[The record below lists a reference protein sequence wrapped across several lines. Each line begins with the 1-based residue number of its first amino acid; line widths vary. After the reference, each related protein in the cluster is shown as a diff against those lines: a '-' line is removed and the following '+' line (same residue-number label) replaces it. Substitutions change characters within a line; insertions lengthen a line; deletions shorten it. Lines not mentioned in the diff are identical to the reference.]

1 MVNDIGK
8 RRFHKILQPV
18 SGKAVPVY
26 KGEILRITLVD
37 GPQCVDFNCFNLH
50 DYKERMSV
58 GHMKRTGFRAKKGDI
73 IWSNPPRYSPMMAVL
88 EMPETCLTDL
98 LGARC
103 HAAQLEKERGFT
115 STHTNCQD
123 TIAECI
129 GEYGLTPDDVHDSFN
144 LWMYSG
150 WDDLGNFFSN
160 VRRNRGQKGD
170 YIDFLALMDV
180 LAVPAIC
187 GSGDVSNVSNYWFR
201 PIKIEIFKASTKT
214 KKLTQAYNKRH
225 TGLKNQRKLEDFRV
239 KDIRTERE
247 LKPIP
252 AYERHFVNFPMK
264 IVSFNIR
271 MTEEDYTQLKFLQL
285 RGLGDDDEDALRSAV
300 MTWYTRNRTTQ
311 VVPNRIMTEAE

>member
-1 MVNDIGK
+1 MTISYGK
-8 RRFHKILQPV
+8 RRFRKILQPV

-26 KGEILRITLVD
+26 KGEVLRITLID
-37 GPQCVDFNCFNLH
+37 GPQAVDFNCFNLH
-50 DYKERMSV
+50 DYKERMTV
-58 GHMKRTGFRAKKGDI
+58 GHMKRTGFRAKKGDVV
-73 IWSNPPRYSPMMAVL
+73 WSNPPRYSPMMVVL

-144 LWMYSG
+144 LWMWSG

-160 VRRNRGQKGD
+160 IRRNKSKKGEF
-170 YIDFLALMDV
+170 IDLLALMDV

-187 GSGDVSNVSNYWFR
+187 GSGDVSNISNYWFK
-201 PIKIEIFKASTKT
+201 PLKIEIFEPSNKT
-214 KKLTQAYNKRH
+214 RRLTQVYLKKH
-225 TGLKNQRKLEDFRV
+225 TGLKNQRKFEDFRV

-252 AYERHFVNFPMK
+252 RYEPHFVRYPLK
-264 IVSFNIR
+264 IYSFNIELS
-271 MTEEDYTQLKFLQL
+271 EEDYKQVKYLQL
-285 RGLGDDDEDALRSAV
+285 RDLGEDDEDAVRSAV
-300 MTWYTRNRTTQ
+300 MTWYTRNRAAQ
-311 VVPNRIMTEAE
+311 VVPNRIMTEHG